1 MQQCHIDDGLD
12 FLLLV
17 PLGLSLC
24 CPYPEPCAPGRWG
37 SQRKGVF
44 QTNHLGDA
52 GVSIDLMNIFF
63 FTMFIH

>member
-1 MQQCHIDDGLD
+1 MGSAFCSYSFWDSAHAAHIRSPAHRG
-12 FLLLV
+12 
-17 PLGLSLC
+17 G
-24 CPYPEPCAPGRWG
+24 GG

-52 GVSIDLMNIFF
+52 GVSIDLVNIFF